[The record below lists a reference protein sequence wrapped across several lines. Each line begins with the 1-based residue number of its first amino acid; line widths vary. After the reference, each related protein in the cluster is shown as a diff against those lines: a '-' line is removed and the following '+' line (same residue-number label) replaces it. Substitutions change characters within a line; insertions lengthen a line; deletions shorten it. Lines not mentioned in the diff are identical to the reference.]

1 MIKRTSKQYIQS
13 ILAKHK
19 EWSVLDIGCG
29 YSANENAN
37 VICDIQDL
45 SNFYKDKSFVKLENK
60 KLPFKDNQFDFV
72 IASHVLEH
80 VEDIEYFIKELER
93 ISKRGYI
100 EVPTTLEDNLVFENK
115 KDHLW
120 HMNFDDTDLKLL
132 ISKQINDEY
141 KNSLDKIAKN
151 QILKEIENFKIDE
164 IPNNLVEEEVKILA
178 QGMSEEDAKKS
189 RKNFENVAKKRI
201 KVGLILNEFGEQ
213 NKVKVTEQEIQS
225 EVQKQLRMM
234 PGQEKMVMEIYQ
246 KNPSALASLRGTVYE
261 EKIIDLIKTKAKPNK
276 KEISKE
282 EAEKILKEHQ
292 KQEHDHNHQTEKKA
306 DTKKAPAK
314 PKSIKSNKTQVKKVS
329 KK

>member
-13 ILAKHK
+13 ILTKHK

-72 IASHVLEH
+72 IASHVIEH

-132 ISKQINDEY
+132 ITKKIQYLEPVLTVSSLQKLRKIFKSSLVFELY
-141 KNSLDKIAKN
+141 WENSIDY
-151 QILKEIENFKIDE
+151 KIDKT
-164 IPNNLVEEEVKILA
+164 NVKI
-178 QGMSEEDAKKS
+178 EDNFS
-189 RKNFENVAKKRI
+189 LLTLLRKF
-201 KVGLILNEFGEQ
+201 
-213 NKVKVTEQEIQS
+213 
-225 EVQKQLRMM
+225 
-234 PGQEKMVMEIYQ
+234 
-246 KNPSALASLRGTVYE
+246 
-261 EKIIDLIKTKAKPNK
+261 
-276 KEISKE
+276 ISK
-282 EAEKILKEHQ
+282 KIRKF
-292 KQEHDHNHQTEKKA
+292 
-306 DTKKAPAK
+306 
-314 PKSIKSNKTQVKKVS
+314 IS
-329 KK
+329 K